1 VFYEQ
6 KDVSLYE
13 KWEQSSPG
21 KSLRKLS
28 WTSVLAHI
36 ARIFLFRHRT
46 RKVLNWPRKTK
57 CKIWIKLGAS
67 GSHL

>member
-1 VFYEQ
+1 VKRTSNGTAKQAMSSVIILYKVFYEQ

-28 WTSVLAHI
+28 
-36 ARIFLFRHRT
+36 
-46 RKVLNWPRKTK
+46 
-57 CKIWIKLGAS
+57 
-67 GSHL
+67 